1 MRQGSGGVAWPTGR
15 EVAIGSDLGSMCVS
29 SGLTDSSGQMVTTGG
44 ELRRVC
50 RRLRSAGMF
59 GFDTE
64 FIREN
69 SYLPQLCLIQ
79 AATRDFVVMIDPFE
93 VDVDPFWRL
102 VVDPGIEKVVHA
114 GEQDLQICHIHTGRV
129 PRAVFDI
136 QVAAGL
142 VGMDYPLS
150 YGKLV
155 LAAFGVETKQG
166 KSFTDWARRPL
177 TPGQLRYAVEDV
189 QHLVALRDHLHGRLR
204 ELGRLDWMREEMAP
218 AEDPQTYAY
227 DSLRALQRLRGWRRM
242 GRQRLAILRE
252 LTTWRD
258 AAARKADLPP
268 RTLLRDGAMKNVARH
283 MPKTIAQLRQVK
295 GFPRPLAR
303 QMGPEVLKTLEMA
316 MCLDESDWPDAAARE
331 TDPDDKTLVSRTIEA
346 VQAFCVA
353 NDLNPALVAS
363 RAGYVDLL
371 HALRHERRP
380 PKHLRLATGWR
391 KRFLGKLITGLL
403 MGR

>member
-1 MRQGSGGVAWPTGR
+1 M
-15 EVAIGSDLGSMCVS
+15 S
-29 SGLTDSSGQMVTTGG
+29 SGLTHSFGSMVKTR
-44 ELRRVC
+44 EQLRQAC
-50 RRLRSAGMF
+50 RRLRAAGVF

-79 AATRDFVVMIDPFE
+79 AATKDFVVVIDPFE
-93 VDVDPFWRL
+93 ADMDPFWRL
-102 VVDPGIEKVVHA
+102 VADPAVEKVVHA
-114 GEQDLQICHIHTGRV
+114 GEQDLEICYLHLRRPPANI
-129 PRAVFDI
+129 FDV

-142 VGMDYPLS
+142 VGLSYPLS

-155 LAAFGVETKQG
+155 LEVFDTEIKQG

-177 TPGQLRYAVEDV
+177 TPGQLEYAVEDV
-189 QHLVALRDHLHGRLR
+189 QYLVSLRGHLHERLHKSGRLP
-204 ELGRLDWMREEMAP
+204 WMREEMAP
-218 AEDPQTYAY
+218 AEDPQTYGY

-252 LTTWRD
+252 LATWRN
-258 AAARKADLPP
+258 AAAREADLPP
-268 RTLLRDGAMKNVARH
+268 RTLLRDGAMKNVAKN
-283 MPKTIAQLRQVK
+283 MPKTVAQLRRIK
-295 GFPRPLAR
+295 GFPRPLAQR
-303 QMGPEVLKTLEMA
+303 AGAEVLKTLEMA
-316 MCLDESDWPDAAARE
+316 LALPESDWPEAAPRE

-346 VQAFCVA
+346 VQAFCAA

-363 RAGYVDLL
+363 RAEYVDLL
-371 HALRHERRP
+371 HALRDSRRP

-403 MGR
+403 TGR